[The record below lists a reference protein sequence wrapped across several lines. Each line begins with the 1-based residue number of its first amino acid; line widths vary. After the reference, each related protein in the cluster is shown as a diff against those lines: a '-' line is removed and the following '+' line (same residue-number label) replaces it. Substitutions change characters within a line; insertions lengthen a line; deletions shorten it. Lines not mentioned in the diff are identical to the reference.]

1 VKDVRIDFDG
11 TLRCWSCGSSNF
23 EHKRTARSKVAFG
36 VAALAA
42 KKKLKCQACG
52 KWNDVGNAKPTMSGA
67 RPTPPVVNQVIVNA
81 GQAEPALRQVPAVPD
96 EPKSTPVVEETERE
110 LDWTERVALESGR
123 GDEAAWKPD
132 PTRRFELRYW
142 DGSRWTEHVARQGE
156 QFVDPLDAGE
166 SNANEEEETSP
177 AADEQRGPLSDAAVE
192 KLRQLAELRDAG
204 VLTDE
209 EFAEQKARLLS

>member
-1 VKDVRIDFDG
+1 MDFDG

-67 RPTPPVVNQVIVNA
+67 RPTPSGVNQVIVNA
-81 GQAEPALRQVPAVPD
+81 TQPEAATSQAAAYEPTSL
-96 EPKSTPVVEETERE
+96 EVVQAHAPTERA
-110 LDWTERVALESGR
+110 LDWTERIAIESG
-123 GDEAAWKPD
+123 DKAEAAWKPD

-142 DGSRWTEHVARQGE
+142 DGLKWTEHVAQKGQRFTDWLGQSDRSASDGDDE
-156 QFVDPLDAGE
+156 MKQPP
-166 SNANEEEETSP
+166 EET
-177 AADEQRGPLSDAAVE
+177 DRVPLSDQAVE

-204 VLTDE
+204 VLTEE
-209 EFAEQKARLLS
+209 EFADQKARLLG